1 MNVGRGS
8 IALVLLLVGTLAWAD
23 FKEAYK
29 DGVTAAERRDW
40 PRVKQLMQQAIAA
53 EPRANPRVR
62 LYGMRFEPYLP
73 QYYLALAEFGLG
85 NCPAALAALAD
96 ASLER
101 ALSEAS
107 GVDALRRRAAEIQS
121 RCAAASP
128 PATTTPATTTPAAP
142 SAPTAPTAPSAPS
155 LDLAEVGRLEQ
166 RQREAS
172 QRLDRHRDSGG
183 DGGLA
188 RQYAALQQQS
198 RALGAEL
205 AEARQSGRGDL
216 DAVRGRLERFERELA
231 AYVERQQQVPAST
244 PAERPSTPTTPPTPS
259 GPPPAFLRLVES
271 FLGGQYEQ
279 VRRWQID
286 ASWPARVRAHG
297 FYLRAAARYQLYVLN
312 GELDPRLLAEAQQD
326 LREARRL
333 DPNARLPRAVYSPRF
348 LALLEAAR

>member
-1 MNVGRGS
+1 MSAWRYVP
-8 IALVLLLVGTLAWAD
+8 ALGLLLSAAVAWAD

-85 NCPAALAALAD
+85 NCPGALAALAD
-96 ASLER
+96 SSLER
-101 ALSEAS
+101 AMSEAS
-107 GVDALRRRAAEIQS
+107 GVDALRRRAAEIQG
-121 RCAAASP
+121 RCAAAAPTAS
-128 PATTTPATTTPAAP
+128 TTPAAP
-142 SAPTAPTAPSAPS
+142 STPAAPTTTSAPS
-155 LDLAEVGRLEQ
+155 LDLAELGRLEQ

-188 RQYAALQQQS
+188 RQYASLQQQN

-216 DAVRGRLERFERELA
+216 NAVRGRLEQFERELG
-231 AYVERQQQVPAST
+231 AYAERQQRALAST
-244 PAERPSTPTTPPTPS
+244 PAERPSTPTTPPAPA

-286 ASWPARVRAHG
+286 AAWPARMRAHG

-312 GELDPRLLAEAQQD
+312 GELDARLLAEVQQD

-333 DPNARLPRAVYSPRF
+333 DPNARLPKTVYSPRF
-348 LALLEAAR
+348 LALVEAPR